1 MILYKLTF
9 GNKFLVFFGIKS
21 YKTIII
27 LRFHEGSHLLCAT
40 LYYAFGGFIID
51 KALKISNKM
60 YVIFCDEL
68 SAMNNSPA
76 TNNIVLRR
84 IVRSPLAGSTTRR
97 LQTFRLY
104 RPTRVQGNYTSNF
117 CFSKSL
123 FSSIPTSTYIY
134 TMIPFYQSHFH

>member
-76 TNNIVLRR
+76 TNCPAKNCPV
-84 IVRSPLAGSTTRR
+84 
-97 LQTFRLY
+97 TFWPVPRHVVY
-104 RPTRVQGNYTSNF
+104 RHFVCIGLPAYRA
-117 CFSKSL
+117 
-123 FSSIPTSTYIY
+123 IIHPTSVSANHY
-134 TMIPFYQSHFH
+134 FHQFQLPTFTL